1 MTGLQKATIKGGIMR
16 KKGHWKGFVLS
27 LLLIALI
34 IIVCSA
40 LDPRQ
45 TDLSERYEKRVSEVG
60 LVKIVDECPNV
71 RSEPIVYQNADE
83 SNSFGTTKK
92 TDFYLQVTK
101 IYSTNKDLDQNGQFY
116 GLLVDEILATT
127 EGEAWFPKKIK
138 DDPDGI
144 VWINDKYLTVIIY

>member
-1 MTGLQKATIKGGIMR
+1 MSFGFHEWRGIMR
-16 KKGHWKGFVLS
+16 EKGHWKGFVLS

-40 LDPRQ
+40 LDPRR

-127 EGEAWFPKKIK
+127 EGKAWFPKKIK

-144 VWINDKYLTVIIY
+144 VWINEKYLTIIIY

>member
-1 MTGLQKATIKGGIMR
+1 MR

-144 VWINDKYLTVIIY
+144 VWINEKYLTIIIY